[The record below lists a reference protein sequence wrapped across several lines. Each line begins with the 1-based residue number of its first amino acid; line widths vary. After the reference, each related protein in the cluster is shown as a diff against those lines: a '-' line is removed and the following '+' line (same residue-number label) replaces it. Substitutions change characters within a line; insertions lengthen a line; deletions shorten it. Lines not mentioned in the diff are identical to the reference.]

1 MGPNAEFQSFYVG
14 FPCAKALEERI
25 PHLCCACDGE
35 RSNVVLAFNGPKNG
49 ALSANVFV
57 LLLTFM
63 EIDPTQ
69 KNFMR
74 IKFCWLACK
83 RAGLGLESLVS
94 MPKSIS
100 SCGVV

>member
-74 IKFCWLACK
+74 IKFC
-83 RAGLGLESLVS
+83 
-94 MPKSIS
+94 
-100 SCGVV
+100 